1 MVAWVSVWDSL
12 TIIRSMITVIM
23 DTILTTEVIITGAI
37 ILFITITGIHLS
49 TSISDSDAMGLI
61 ITGDIMGIITITT
74 IIIIMDTMITDIII
88 ILIMIITVIIQTEI
102 NTREGIQVRMEDP
115 PIIIIMDQEE
125 RTPQVTIRIV

>member
-1 MVAWVSVWDSL
+1 LVWDFP

-23 DTILTTEVIITGAI
+23 DTILITEVIITGVM
-37 ILFITITGIHLS
+37 ILFITITGIHPS
-49 TSISDSDAMGLI
+49 ASILDSATTVII
-61 ITGDIMGIITITT
+61 ITGAIMGIIIITT